1 MFETATHNEID
12 SNESC
17 GKRLFQLSHSFIT
30 VAHEGRISRIGM
42 IPGILYVIE
51 NGTQR
56 TYGIN
61 LRDLE
66 GYRGE
71 SLKELGFRVGAQ
83 VRFHTEGEQH
93 VVMAANI

>member
-12 SNESC
+12 PTESC
-17 GKRLFQLSHSFIT
+17 GKGLLQLSHSLST
-30 VAHEGRISRIGM
+30 VAHQGKISRIGM

-93 VVMAANI
+93 VVMAAKI

>member
-1 MFETATHNEID
+1 MKLTPQNLAERAF
-12 SNESC
+12 SSC
-17 GKRLFQLSHSFIT
+17 LT
-30 VAHEGRISRIGM
+30 VSAPLPTRGISRIGM

-66 GYRGE
+66 GFRGE

-93 VVMAANI
+93 VVMATKI